1 MTALLSNKQEDYM
14 RDYKDVLK
22 KCSDAGI
29 VLWVDNGKLKY
40 KANTNVLSG
49 EILEG
54 LKEYKA
60 QIIEYFEKADKD
72 LTITH
77 DSKNRYEVFP
87 LTEVQSA
94 YLLGRGDYFAYG
106 NTACHIYQEFSY
118 DKLDVEKVE
127 RVWNSLIKKHDALRT
142 VIYEAGYQKV
152 LEKTPH
158 FTVLEVQIAEDNQ
171 KELTKLRVEM
181 GKRIFPLEQW
191 PMFEIAVSQQAN
203 KSVLHFSMDFLVAD
217 WSSIWQLLE
226 EFESLYFE
234 NKESE
239 TPEITFRDYVLF
251 EERKKE
257 YQQYE
262 TDRLF
267 WKVKT
272 EKIFLAPS
280 LPEKGENREQ
290 GLNVEFERYSLNLA
304 PAKWEK
310 FKDNCSKFNVTPT
323 AGVLTVYSE
332 ILKRW
337 SANKEICLNLTVLNR
352 EAPNEEVN
360 RIIGDFTK
368 IVLLEVNNAEIDFY
382 KRARKVN
389 AELFENLEH
398 YGYSGV
404 DVIRDIAKERG
415 REYASMPYVFTSA
428 IGLIRKSIKGKYE
441 GNGISQTPQVFIDC
455 QAMDGD
461 FGLQVN
467 WDVRKGVFHD
477 GMIKDMFEVF
487 RQTLDHLSDNIVLW
501 NQTKIIDLPDAQKER
516 RNKVNS
522 REAVFEDKLLYE
534 DFLKIAKEHPE
545 YTAVYDSL
553 GSMSYGELLDLSLN
567 IAKKLKKENVEMG
580 EKIIISAPK
589 NRYQVATVLG
599 TLFIG
604 GVYVPVDINSPQ
616 KRAESI
622 ISQCNS
628 KIVLKTTDVKVQG
641 NEKCLNIDVDQL
653 TNEDKIDFECTT
665 VQTKEPAYVIFTSG
679 TTGTPKGVVVSHRA
693 AWNTICDINETYHVN
708 QEDRI
713 FAISKLNFDLS
724 VYDLFGMLSVGA
736 AIVYVDDSDYM
747 NPQEWHDKIVQH
759 NVTIWNSVPALRNLY
774 LTYLKENGKVYKES
788 IRLSLLSGDW
798 IPKEMPEDIL
808 SYNKKERII
817 CLGGATEAA
826 IWSIAHEYKGL
837 EKGWNSIPYGIP
849 LRNQKFFVVDENG
862 EDCPDWSQGKLWIAG
877 NGLAD
882 GYLEDSVLTNQKF
895 FYSKLH
901 NCRVYDT
908 GDIGRYMPS
917 GEIEFLGRA
926 DNQVKVRGYRIELGE
941 IEKALEKQ
949 EEINSAMVRVNS
961 AKKELPIEAIVEIT
975 TINQDERNKSISQ
988 RNEMLKN
995 LENVNIEF
1003 EKRLN
1008 KTNFKEDFAQRDKFA
1023 LLSILR
1029 GLENVQCFKE
1039 YRKYEDILNNNVV
1052 DKKYRWILKRWL
1064 LLLEKYGYI
1073 EKNDD
1078 EYSVS
1083 VHYSEKEYCAIVENV
1098 FKNWANE
1105 YGDINLMKYIQDSGK
1120 QIAEILKGKADPVE
1134 ILYPGGSNKYT
1145 RALYVGSS
1153 AAKVIN
1159 QYYCQ
1164 FISEYLIHNKGRK
1177 IRILEIGAGTA
1188 ATTVQLVETLK
1199 DADYEYYF
1207 TDITKFFFPKAKRIF
1222 KDNHRIVIKQ
1232 FNVDENY
1239 TEQGLQPNYFD
1250 IVIGA
1255 YVLENVKD
1263 IQKSISIIKDLIA
1276 PQGYLLF
1283 SEPIRNEPWILS
1295 SQVFMMTE
1303 PEDEIRK
1310 KTFFITPDS
1319 WRRILDTCDNS
1330 SSTSVFPSSDS
1341 TLYSLGTVLFIKQF
1355 KTNKKKINREKIE
1368 KGVAAYIPE
1377 YMKPTTVVYL
1387 ENFPLTDNGKLE
1399 RRAAFSYIP
1408 EEVNYESKD
1417 FDDSKIESELE
1428 KNILVIWKEILGIE
1442 QLGKNDNFYE
1452 HGADS
1457 LIMAQ
1462 AVTKMREELKL
1473 GIPFEALLRNIIN
1486 VPTVSGCAEYI
1497 SDFQKDEQRKEE
1509 KETEEDSLFF
1519 VKKYND
1525 YNSYG
1530 VRVLVHGALGSIENY
1545 KYLGTELVN
1554 NSLRNVI
1561 AFGIADYNKYMQIE
1575 TDNLILELAEQYS
1588 SYLIENKWNK
1598 IQLIGY
1604 SFSGSIII
1612 EMARI
1617 LIEQGID
1624 VDNVVIIEGGT
1635 MPINIESKMILELL
1649 FLDGMGIS
1657 EKVLGLKQENVLNN
1671 VFNVVKETGLK
1682 TLKDELLE
1690 SILYLEE
1697 DKEKVCNLMC
1707 LDSSE
1712 RLDIYQKFVS
1722 NKGMLKKFFP
1732 IYEKSFKALQTLPN
1746 IYFGDITYCEVE
1758 ERNGA
1763 YQNFNRLTE
1772 QWNDVL
1778 LGDIEKKIIRG
1789 NHYSCMGKKY
1799 ATNLATLLIQQTG
1812 DEKNKILLSDDIFA
1826 KMPVIDARYLN
1837 EHRNFIQFALFKR
1850 KESIL
1855 YAMLNFLNKK
1865 GVFLNEQDGYTFEEI
1880 KEKLGVI
1887 PKNEK
1892 ILKRWLII
1900 LKEYGLIREKGEYF
1914 CTCISVT
1921 EESASSSWK
1930 QMLELWNGKLCNEL
1944 ANEYLMKNI
1953 MALSEL
1959 FSGEINATHIL
1970 FPEGKFDYANALY
1983 KDTFI
1988 FKYLN
1993 SLILEEVQ
2001 RTEQISENIDILE
2014 IGAGTGSTTDTLLPL
2029 IEKNEKISYYFTD
2042 ISTIFIQEA
2051 KRRYG
2056 KVDNILYSKVD
2067 IDHLEFDKRVDIIIA
2082 NGVLN
2087 NAKNIEYT
2095 ITTLLELVNKGG
2107 KIFIIEQVE
2116 ESLEMLV
2123 SQAFMMEESKD
2134 LVKKGEKTF
2143 RNIEDW
2149 LNLFNNS
2156 KIDRVEVLP
2165 KEHFMEQ
2172 RLFVIQCK

>member
-226 EFESLYFE
+226 EFESFYFE

-398 YGYSGV
+398 CGYSGV

-567 IAKKLKKENVEMG
+567 IAKKLKKENVETG

-736 AIVYVDDSDYM
+736 AIVYVDDSNYM

-808 SYNKKERII
+808 NYNKNEQII

-837 EKGWNSIPYGIP
+837 EKWWNSIPYGIP

-862 EDCPDWSQGKLWIAG
+862 EDCPDWCVGELWIAG
-877 NGLAD
+877 EGLAD
-882 GYLEDSVLTNQKF
+882 KYLGEAELSNKKF
-895 FYSKLH
+895 FYSHVH
-901 NCRVYDT
+901 NCRMYRT
-908 GDIGRYMPS
+908 GDMGRYIPT

-926 DNQVKVRGYRIELGE
+926 DNQVKIRGYRIELGE
-941 IEKALEKQ
+941 IENALEMQ
-949 EEINSAMVRVNS
+949 EEIKRAIVRIDND
-961 AKKELPIEAIVEIT
+961 KKDLPIEAVVEIAPT
-975 TINQDERNKSISQ
+975 DQKERQGVIAQKNDI
-988 RNEMLKN
+988 LKN
-995 LENVNIEF
+995 IEAVNIEF
-1003 EKRLN
+1003 EEKLN
-1008 KTNFKEDFAQRDKFA
+1008 KTNYVSDFAQRDKFA
-1023 LLSILR
+1023 FVSILR
-1029 GLENVQCFKE
+1029 GLEKVGCFEKYRTYKE
-1039 YRKYEDILNNNVV
+1039 MIEKSQIA
-1052 DKKYRWILKRWL
+1052 KKYQWLLSRWL
-1064 LLLEKYGYI
+1064 IALEENGYI
-1073 EKNDD
+1073 KKYND
-1078 EYSVS
+1078 EYFITYR
-1083 VHYSEKEYCAIVENV
+1083 YSEEEHDIMAKNIFENWVE
-1098 FKNWANE
+1098 E
-1105 YGDINLMKYIQDSGK
+1105 YGDINLMNYIQENGK
-1120 QIAEILKGKADPVE
+1120 QISEILKEKVDPVS
-1134 ILYPGGSNKYT
+1134 ILYPEGSNKYT
-1145 RALYVGSS
+1145 KALYVTSS
-1153 AAKVIN
+1153 VAKVIN
-1159 QYYCQ
+1159 QYYCS
-1164 FISEYLIHNKGRK
+1164 FISEYTKRNTGRK

-1188 ATTVQLVETLK
+1188 ATALPIIDTLK
-1199 DADYEYYF
+1199 NTDYEYYF
-1207 TDITKFFFPKAKRIF
+1207 TDITKYFLPRAKKLFENNNR
-1222 KDNHRIVIKQ
+1222 VIISQ
-1232 FNVDENY
+1232 FNVDEDY
-1239 TEQGLQPNYFD
+1239 TKQGLQPNYFD
-1250 IVIGA
+1250 IIIGA

-1263 IQKSISIIKDLIA
+1263 IRKSISLIKDLAA
-1276 PQGYLLF
+1276 PHGYLLF
-1283 SEPIRNEPWILS
+1283 SEPIRNEPWILA
-1295 SQVFMMTE
+1295 SQALMMTE
-1303 PEDEIRK
+1303 PEDELRNN
-1310 KTFFITPDS
+1310 TFFVSPGC
-1319 WRRILDTCDNS
+1319 WKEILDECDKS
-1330 SSTSVFPSSDS
+1330 SHTSIFPDIQSS
-1341 TLYSLGTVLFIKQF
+1341 LCNLGAVLFIKQF
-1355 KTNKKKINREKIE
+1355 KTDKKLIDRDKIRKSI
-1368 KGVAAYIPE
+1368 
-1377 YMKPTTVVYL
+1377 
-1387 ENFPLTDNGKLE
+1387 
-1399 RRAAFSYIP
+1399 FSYIP
-1408 EEVNYESKD
+1408 DYMMP
-1417 FDDSKIESELE
+1417 
-1428 KNILVIWKEILGIE
+1428 KEILYFEKFFLSENGKIE
-1442 QLGKNDNFYE
+1442 RKKMFSYFHQSTKKTNESYNDCRTTSGVAKEILEVWRETLGSKTLETNDNLYDY
-1452 HGADS
+1452 GADS
-1457 LIMAQ
+1457 LLMAQ
-1462 AVTKMREELKL
+1462 AVTKMRDKLKL
-1473 GIPFEALLRNIIN
+1473 EIPFEELLRHVIKE
-1486 VPTVSGCAEYI
+1486 PTVCGCENYI
-1497 SDFQKDEQRKEE
+1497 SNYWKNKDKPI
-1509 KETEEDSLFF
+1509 DINNNSMFF
-1519 VKKYND
+1519 VKRYDNHD
-1525 YNSYG
+1525 SDG
-1530 VRVLVHGALGSIENY
+1530 VRVLVHGALGSVENY
-1545 KYLGTELVN
+1545 TALGSEL
-1554 NSLRNVI
+1554 SKWKSRNVI
-1561 AFGIADYNKYMQIE
+1561 AFGIADYAKYKEIASE
-1575 TDNLILELAEQYS
+1575 NLVLELAEQYS
-1588 SYLIENKWNK
+1588 QYLINSNWKN

-1612 EMARI
+1612 EMAR
-1617 LIEQGID
+1617 LLVEQGAK
-1624 VDNVVIIEGGT
+1624 VDNVIIIESGT
-1635 MPINIESKMILELL
+1635 IPIHIKSELLLELL
-1649 FLDGMGIS
+1649 FLDSMAVS
-1657 EKVLGLKQENVLNN
+1657 EVVLGIEQRNLLKD
-1671 VFNVVKETGLK
+1671 VFNFVESENLTEID
-1682 TLKDELLE
+1682 DEIFK
-1690 SILYLEE
+1690 SILCSDKDRKRVSYLLNMGM
-1697 DKEKVCNLMC
+1697 KK
-1707 LDSSE
+1707 
-1712 RLDIYQKFVS
+1712 RLDMYQKASKNDNNFQ
-1722 NKGMLKKFFP
+1722 NLYP
-1732 IYEKSFKALQTLPN
+1732 IYKKSFEALQITPN
-1746 IYFGDITYCEVE
+1746 IYFGDITYCSVK
-1758 ERNGA
+1758 EREGA
-1763 YQNFNRLTE
+1763 YENFNAVLE
-1772 QWNDVL
+1772 KWDDIL
-1778 LGDIEKKIIRG
+1778 LGNIKQKTIAG
-1789 NHYSCMGKKY
+1789 NHYTCMNVEH
-1799 ATNLATLLIQQTG
+1799 AVSLARVIISETG
-1812 DEKNKILLSDDIFA
+1812 DDNLDDIKSEKEEVHFIVTEDCLEKNHFYIE
-1826 KMPVIDARYLN
+1826 Y
-1837 EHRNFIQFALFKR
+1837 ALYKR

-1855 YAMLNFLNKK
+1855 CAMLRFLMDR
-1865 GVFLNEQDGYTFEEI
+1865 GIFVNENQVYTFKEI
-1880 KEKLGVI
+1880 KERINTL
-1887 PKNEK
+1887 PENEE
-1892 ILKRWLII
+1892 ILRRWLKVLNSYGFIKEEANGFTAL
-1900 LKEYGLIREKGEYF
+1900 LKI
-1914 CTCISVT
+1914 T
-1921 EESASSSWK
+1921 EHFFETIWS
-1930 QMLELWNGKLCNEL
+1930 QMEELWNGKLCNKL
-1944 ANEYLMKNI
+1944 ANEYLLKNI
-1953 MALSEL
+1953 KALSEL
-1959 FSGEINATHIL
+1959 FSGEINPTHIL
-1970 FPEGKFDYANALY
+1970 FPEGKFDYAEALY

-1988 FKYLN
+1988 FQYLN
-1993 SLILEEVQ
+1993 TKIAQKIKEFLDATEHIEILE
-2001 RTEQISENIDILE
+2001 L
-2014 IGAGTGSTTDTLLPL
+2014 GAGTGATTDNVLPL
-2029 IEKNEKISYYFTD
+2029 IKERKNVIYYFSDISYVFLR
-2042 ISTIFIQEA
+2042 EA
-2051 KRRYG
+2051 QHKYSEFRNIKYMTLNVNNLDLG
-2056 KVDNILYSKVD
+2056 KK
-2067 IDHLEFDKRVDIIIA
+2067 VDIIIA

-2087 NAKNIEYT
+2087 NAKNIKYT
-2095 ITTLLELVNKGG
+2095 LDKMLEITSEKG

-2123 SQAFMMEESKD
+2123 SQVFMMKDSSALEE
-2134 LVKKGEKTF
+2134 KGEKTF
-2143 RNIEDW
+2143 RNTEEWLRLLRDDRIE
-2149 LNLFNNS
+2149 
-2156 KIDRVEVLP
+2156 KIEVFP
-2165 KEHFMEQ
+2165 EKYNIDQ
-2172 RLFVIQCK
+2172 RLFILYHK

>member
-1 MTALLSNKQEDYM
+1 M

-226 EFESLYFE
+226 EFESFYFE

-398 YGYSGV
+398 CGYSGV

-567 IAKKLKKENVEMG
+567 IAKKLKKENVETG

-736 AIVYVDDSDYM
+736 AIVYVDDSNYM

-808 SYNKKERII
+808 NYNKNEQII

-837 EKGWNSIPYGIP
+837 EKWWNSIPYGIP

-862 EDCPDWSQGKLWIAG
+862 EDCPDWCVGELWIAG
-877 NGLAD
+877 EGLAD
-882 GYLEDSVLTNQKF
+882 KYLGEAELSNKKF
-895 FYSKLH
+895 FYSHVH
-901 NCRVYDT
+901 NCRMYRT
-908 GDIGRYMPS
+908 GDMGRYIPT

-926 DNQVKVRGYRIELGE
+926 DNQVKIRGYRIELGE
-941 IEKALEKQ
+941 IENALEMQ
-949 EEINSAMVRVNS
+949 EEIKRAIVRIDND
-961 AKKELPIEAIVEIT
+961 KKDLPIEAVVEIAPT
-975 TINQDERNKSISQ
+975 DQKERQGVIAQKNDI
-988 RNEMLKN
+988 LKN
-995 LENVNIEF
+995 IEAVNIEF
-1003 EKRLN
+1003 EEKLN
-1008 KTNFKEDFAQRDKFA
+1008 KTNYVSDFAQRDKFA
-1023 LLSILR
+1023 FVSILR
-1029 GLENVQCFKE
+1029 GLEKVGCFEKYRTYKE
-1039 YRKYEDILNNNVV
+1039 MIEKSQIA
-1052 DKKYRWILKRWL
+1052 KKYQWLLSRWL
-1064 LLLEKYGYI
+1064 IALEENGYI
-1073 EKNDD
+1073 KKYND
-1078 EYSVS
+1078 EYFITYR
-1083 VHYSEKEYCAIVENV
+1083 YSEEEHDIMAKNIFENWVE
-1098 FKNWANE
+1098 E
-1105 YGDINLMKYIQDSGK
+1105 YGDINLMNYIQENGK
-1120 QIAEILKGKADPVE
+1120 QISEILKEKVDPVG
-1134 ILYPGGSNKYT
+1134 ILYPEGSNKYT
-1145 RALYVGSS
+1145 KALYVTSS
-1153 AAKVIN
+1153 VAKVIN
-1159 QYYCQ
+1159 QYYCS
-1164 FISEYLIHNKGRK
+1164 FISEYTKRNTGRK

-1188 ATTVQLVETLK
+1188 ATALPIIDTLK
-1199 DADYEYYF
+1199 NTDYEYYF
-1207 TDITKFFFPKAKRIF
+1207 TDITKYFLPRAKKLFENNNR
-1222 KDNHRIVIKQ
+1222 VIISQ
-1232 FNVDENY
+1232 FNVDEDY
-1239 TEQGLQPNYFD
+1239 TKQGLQPNYFD
-1250 IVIGA
+1250 IIIGA

-1263 IQKSISIIKDLIA
+1263 IRKSISLIKDLAA
-1276 PQGYLLF
+1276 PHGYLLF
-1283 SEPIRNEPWILS
+1283 SEPIRNEPWILA
-1295 SQVFMMTE
+1295 SQALMMTE
-1303 PEDEIRK
+1303 PEDELRNN
-1310 KTFFITPDS
+1310 TFFVSPGC
-1319 WRRILDTCDNS
+1319 WKEILDECDKS
-1330 SSTSVFPSSDS
+1330 SHTSIFPDIQSS
-1341 TLYSLGTVLFIKQF
+1341 LCNLGAVLFIKQF
-1355 KTNKKKINREKIE
+1355 KTDKKLIDRDKIRKSI
-1368 KGVAAYIPE
+1368 
-1377 YMKPTTVVYL
+1377 
-1387 ENFPLTDNGKLE
+1387 
-1399 RRAAFSYIP
+1399 FSYIP
-1408 EEVNYESKD
+1408 DYMMP
-1417 FDDSKIESELE
+1417 
-1428 KNILVIWKEILGIE
+1428 KEILYFEKFFLSENGKIE
-1442 QLGKNDNFYE
+1442 RKKMFSYFHQSTKKTNESYNDCRTTSGVAKEILEVWRETLGSKTLETNDNLYDY
-1452 HGADS
+1452 GADS
-1457 LIMAQ
+1457 LLMAQ
-1462 AVTKMREELKL
+1462 AVTKMRDKLKL
-1473 GIPFEALLRNIIN
+1473 EIPFEELLRHVIKE
-1486 VPTVSGCAEYI
+1486 PTVCGCENYI
-1497 SDFQKDEQRKEE
+1497 S
-1509 KETEEDSLFF
+1509 
-1519 VKKYND
+1519 
-1525 YNSYG
+1525 
-1530 VRVLVHGALGSIENY
+1530 NY
-1545 KYLGTELVN
+1545 
-1554 NSLRNVI
+1554 
-1561 AFGIADYNKYMQIE
+1561 
-1575 TDNLILELAEQYS
+1575 
-1588 SYLIENKWNK
+1588 WK
-1598 IQLIGY
+1598 IK
-1604 SFSGSIII
+1604 
-1612 EMARI
+1612 
-1617 LIEQGID
+1617 
-1624 VDNVVIIEGGT
+1624 
-1635 MPINIESKMILELL
+1635 IN
-1649 FLDGMGIS
+1649 
-1657 EKVLGLKQENVLNN
+1657 Q
-1671 VFNVVKETGLK
+1671 
-1682 TLKDELLE
+1682 
-1690 SILYLEE
+1690 
-1697 DKEKVCNLMC
+1697 
-1707 LDSSE
+1707 
-1712 RLDIYQKFVS
+1712 
-1722 NKGMLKKFFP
+1722 
-1732 IYEKSFKALQTLPN
+1732 
-1746 IYFGDITYCEVE
+1746 
-1758 ERNGA
+1758 
-1763 YQNFNRLTE
+1763 
-1772 QWNDVL
+1772 
-1778 LGDIEKKIIRG
+1778 
-1789 NHYSCMGKKY
+1789 
-1799 ATNLATLLIQQTG
+1799 
-1812 DEKNKILLSDDIFA
+1812 
-1826 KMPVIDARYLN
+1826 
-1837 EHRNFIQFALFKR
+1837 
-1850 KESIL
+1850 
-1855 YAMLNFLNKK
+1855 
-1865 GVFLNEQDGYTFEEI
+1865 
-1880 KEKLGVI
+1880 
-1887 PKNEK
+1887 
-1892 ILKRWLII
+1892 
-1900 LKEYGLIREKGEYF
+1900 
-1914 CTCISVT
+1914 
-1921 EESASSSWK
+1921 
-1930 QMLELWNGKLCNEL
+1930 
-1944 ANEYLMKNI
+1944 
-1953 MALSEL
+1953 
-1959 FSGEINATHIL
+1959 
-1970 FPEGKFDYANALY
+1970 
-1983 KDTFI
+1983 
-1988 FKYLN
+1988 
-1993 SLILEEVQ
+1993 
-2001 RTEQISENIDILE
+2001 
-2014 IGAGTGSTTDTLLPL
+2014 
-2029 IEKNEKISYYFTD
+2029 
-2042 ISTIFIQEA
+2042 
-2051 KRRYG
+2051 
-2056 KVDNILYSKVD
+2056 
-2067 IDHLEFDKRVDIIIA
+2067 
-2082 NGVLN
+2082 
-2087 NAKNIEYT
+2087 
-2095 ITTLLELVNKGG
+2095 
-2107 KIFIIEQVE
+2107 
-2116 ESLEMLV
+2116 
-2123 SQAFMMEESKD
+2123 
-2134 LVKKGEKTF
+2134 
-2143 RNIEDW
+2143 
-2149 LNLFNNS
+2149 
-2156 KIDRVEVLP
+2156 
-2165 KEHFMEQ
+2165 
-2172 RLFVIQCK
+2172 

>member
-1 MTALLSNKQEDYM
+1 M

-226 EFESLYFE
+226 EFESFYFE

-398 YGYSGV
+398 CGYSGV

-567 IAKKLKKENVEMG
+567 IAKKLKKENVETG

-736 AIVYVDDSDYM
+736 AIVYVDDSNYM

-808 SYNKKERII
+808 NYNKNEQII

-837 EKGWNSIPYGIP
+837 EKWWNSIPYGIP

-862 EDCPDWSQGKLWIAG
+862 EDCPDWCVGELWIAG
-877 NGLAD
+877 EGLAD
-882 GYLEDSVLTNQKF
+882 KYLGEAELSNKKF
-895 FYSKLH
+895 FYSHVH
-901 NCRVYDT
+901 NCRMYRT
-908 GDIGRYMPS
+908 GDMGRYIPT

-926 DNQVKVRGYRIELGE
+926 DNQVKIRGYRIELGE
-941 IEKALEKQ
+941 IENALEMQ
-949 EEINSAMVRVNS
+949 EEIKRAIVRIDND
-961 AKKELPIEAIVEIT
+961 KKDLPIEAVVEIAPT
-975 TINQDERNKSISQ
+975 DQKERQGVIAQKNDI
-988 RNEMLKN
+988 LKN
-995 LENVNIEF
+995 IEAVNIEF
-1003 EKRLN
+1003 E
-1008 KTNFKEDFAQRDKFA
+1008 
-1023 LLSILR
+1023 
-1029 GLENVQCFKE
+1029 
-1039 YRKYEDILNNNVV
+1039 
-1052 DKKYRWILKRWL
+1052 
-1064 LLLEKYGYI
+1064 
-1073 EKNDD
+1073 
-1078 EYSVS
+1078 
-1083 VHYSEKEYCAIVENV
+1083 
-1098 FKNWANE
+1098 
-1105 YGDINLMKYIQDSGK
+1105 
-1120 QIAEILKGKADPVE
+1120 
-1134 ILYPGGSNKYT
+1134 
-1145 RALYVGSS
+1145 
-1153 AAKVIN
+1153 
-1159 QYYCQ
+1159 
-1164 FISEYLIHNKGRK
+1164 
-1177 IRILEIGAGTA
+1177 
-1188 ATTVQLVETLK
+1188 
-1199 DADYEYYF
+1199 
-1207 TDITKFFFPKAKRIF
+1207 
-1222 KDNHRIVIKQ
+1222 
-1232 FNVDENY
+1232 
-1239 TEQGLQPNYFD
+1239 
-1250 IVIGA
+1250 
-1255 YVLENVKD
+1255 
-1263 IQKSISIIKDLIA
+1263 
-1276 PQGYLLF
+1276 
-1283 SEPIRNEPWILS
+1283 
-1295 SQVFMMTE
+1295 
-1303 PEDEIRK
+1303 
-1310 KTFFITPDS
+1310 
-1319 WRRILDTCDNS
+1319 
-1330 SSTSVFPSSDS
+1330 
-1341 TLYSLGTVLFIKQF
+1341 
-1355 KTNKKKINREKIE
+1355 
-1368 KGVAAYIPE
+1368 
-1377 YMKPTTVVYL
+1377 
-1387 ENFPLTDNGKLE
+1387 
-1399 RRAAFSYIP
+1399 
-1408 EEVNYESKD
+1408 
-1417 FDDSKIESELE
+1417 
-1428 KNILVIWKEILGIE
+1428 
-1442 QLGKNDNFYE
+1442 
-1452 HGADS
+1452 
-1457 LIMAQ
+1457 
-1462 AVTKMREELKL
+1462 
-1473 GIPFEALLRNIIN
+1473 
-1486 VPTVSGCAEYI
+1486 
-1497 SDFQKDEQRKEE
+1497 
-1509 KETEEDSLFF
+1509 
-1519 VKKYND
+1519 
-1525 YNSYG
+1525 
-1530 VRVLVHGALGSIENY
+1530 
-1545 KYLGTELVN
+1545 
-1554 NSLRNVI
+1554 
-1561 AFGIADYNKYMQIE
+1561 
-1575 TDNLILELAEQYS
+1575 
-1588 SYLIENKWNK
+1588 
-1598 IQLIGY
+1598 
-1604 SFSGSIII
+1604 
-1612 EMARI
+1612 
-1617 LIEQGID
+1617 
-1624 VDNVVIIEGGT
+1624 
-1635 MPINIESKMILELL
+1635 
-1649 FLDGMGIS
+1649 
-1657 EKVLGLKQENVLNN
+1657 
-1671 VFNVVKETGLK
+1671 
-1682 TLKDELLE
+1682 
-1690 SILYLEE
+1690 
-1697 DKEKVCNLMC
+1697 
-1707 LDSSE
+1707 
-1712 RLDIYQKFVS
+1712 
-1722 NKGMLKKFFP
+1722 
-1732 IYEKSFKALQTLPN
+1732 
-1746 IYFGDITYCEVE
+1746 
-1758 ERNGA
+1758 
-1763 YQNFNRLTE
+1763 
-1772 QWNDVL
+1772 
-1778 LGDIEKKIIRG
+1778 
-1789 NHYSCMGKKY
+1789 
-1799 ATNLATLLIQQTG
+1799 
-1812 DEKNKILLSDDIFA
+1812 
-1826 KMPVIDARYLN
+1826 
-1837 EHRNFIQFALFKR
+1837 
-1850 KESIL
+1850 
-1855 YAMLNFLNKK
+1855 
-1865 GVFLNEQDGYTFEEI
+1865 
-1880 KEKLGVI
+1880 
-1887 PKNEK
+1887 
-1892 ILKRWLII
+1892 
-1900 LKEYGLIREKGEYF
+1900 
-1914 CTCISVT
+1914 
-1921 EESASSSWK
+1921 
-1930 QMLELWNGKLCNEL
+1930 
-1944 ANEYLMKNI
+1944 
-1953 MALSEL
+1953 
-1959 FSGEINATHIL
+1959 
-1970 FPEGKFDYANALY
+1970 
-1983 KDTFI
+1983 
-1988 FKYLN
+1988 
-1993 SLILEEVQ
+1993 
-2001 RTEQISENIDILE
+2001 
-2014 IGAGTGSTTDTLLPL
+2014 
-2029 IEKNEKISYYFTD
+2029 
-2042 ISTIFIQEA
+2042 
-2051 KRRYG
+2051 
-2056 KVDNILYSKVD
+2056 
-2067 IDHLEFDKRVDIIIA
+2067 
-2082 NGVLN
+2082 
-2087 NAKNIEYT
+2087 
-2095 ITTLLELVNKGG
+2095 
-2107 KIFIIEQVE
+2107 
-2116 ESLEMLV
+2116 
-2123 SQAFMMEESKD
+2123 
-2134 LVKKGEKTF
+2134 
-2143 RNIEDW
+2143 
-2149 LNLFNNS
+2149 
-2156 KIDRVEVLP
+2156 
-2165 KEHFMEQ
+2165 
-2172 RLFVIQCK
+2172 